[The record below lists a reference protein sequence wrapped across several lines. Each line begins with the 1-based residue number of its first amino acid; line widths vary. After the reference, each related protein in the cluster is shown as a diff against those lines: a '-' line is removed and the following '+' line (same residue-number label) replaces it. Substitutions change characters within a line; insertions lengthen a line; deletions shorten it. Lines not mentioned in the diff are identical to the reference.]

1 MRQAG
6 AAFMIGGTSPRGLTT
21 AILVSAF
28 GHVALFVLAV
38 AFALWRPSLHR
49 QPQNAIITKL
59 VRLGTER
66 PPDWLPRKP
75 SSPPPAA
82 AEPVPID
89 VKGAAKPTEHQP
101 MPTAKDRVKQLGQVS
116 NALERLKHQQ
126 TPEEL
131 EGSAQG
137 VAGGEVSSLAQA
149 IEGNR
154 YVTEIVNCLKNNYA
168 IEGVSPGTVKNRT
181 ALVLIRVERDGSFI
195 ESKVERSSGVPAFDR
210 AVERALK
217 LCGRVSPPPAGMRDQ
232 VRNDGIEV
240 EFQP

>member
-1 MRQAG
+1 
-6 AAFMIGGTSPRGLTT
+6 MIGGDNSRGLST
-21 AILVSAF
+21 AILVSAA
-28 GHVALFVLAV
+28 GHVALFVFAV
-38 AFALWRPSLHR
+38 AFALWRPALHT

-59 VRLGTER
+59 VRLGKER

-75 SSPPPAA
+75 STPPPAA
-82 AEPVPID
+82 DAPVPID

-101 MPTAKDRVKQLGQVS
+101 LPTAKDRVKQLAQVS
-116 NALERLKHQQ
+116 SALERLKKQQ
-126 TPEEL
+126 AAEDP

-137 VAGGEVSSLAQA
+137 VVGGEVSSLAEA

-154 YVTEIVNCLKNNYA
+154 YVTEIVNCLKQNYA
-168 IEGVSPGTVKNRT
+168 IEGVSPSSVKNRT
-181 ALVLIRVERDGSFI
+181 ALVLVRIERDGSFI

-217 LCGRVSPPPAGMRDQ
+217 LCGRVSPPPASMRDQ